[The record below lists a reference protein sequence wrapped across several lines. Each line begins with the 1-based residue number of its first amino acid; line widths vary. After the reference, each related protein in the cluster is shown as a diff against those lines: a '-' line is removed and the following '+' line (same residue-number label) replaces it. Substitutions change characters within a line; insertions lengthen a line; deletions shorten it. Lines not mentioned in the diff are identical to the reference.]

1 VLTSQDKVL
10 HKFRRHV
17 WPRLSGGWAGALI
30 VSAMLAA
37 MSLAVYAPAWQC
49 EFLEFDDQVYVKRN
63 YNLDRGF
70 SIARGYRGS
79 GLEWAL
85 TTDTGHNWHPAT
97 WLSHMLD
104 VQLFGRDPAWHHG
117 VNVLL
122 HATNCALMFLVWRSL
137 TGRVWPSALVAALW
151 AVHPI
156 NVESVAWV
164 AERKNVL
171 SMFFLLLTLGA
182 YGAYARRGGIGRY
195 LLVTVLLALG
205 LLSKS
210 MLVTLPCAM
219 LLLDYWPLR
228 RLRASS
234 GGPLALADGAFDRPA
249 RSNRSRHRGVERRT
263 RPQNSEPDRSDRERD
278 VTPRSASGAAATE
291 TTPLALPTVSTGQA
305 ALPSSSG
312 AAAPLRSWWWLL
324 LEKLPWLAMAAYT
337 SRMTL
342 RAQVVLQAELSDLP
356 LGVRVANALV
366 SDVVYLWQLV
376 CPVYLSPMYLLPQQG
391 VALWKAIAAGV
402 LMVAITGLVIWQL
415 RRRPYLAVGWFWYLG
430 TLVPVCGLVQVGL
443 QSRAD
448 RYLYLP
454 AIGIFVIVAW
464 LLAEFVR
471 RWPTA
476 LWPAAIGS
484 GLVLGSLATLT
495 VVQVGYWH
503 DLGTLFG
510 HALKVD
516 PNNAYA
522 HYNFG
527 VSLREKGQYA
537 SAVPHF
543 QEATKLGPVAIDAQL
558 ELVGVL
564 ARDGRIEDAEKILD
578 QQLRQSPD
586 SELSLLS
593 RAMVLIE
600 KGDLSLAAADCQ
612 RVLEINPQCYRAL
625 IYLGVI
631 SARRGDNEQA
641 AKFLDEALAMDPQNA
656 EAQINAGIVA
666 QARKD
671 LPAALKYLRRAT
683 EIAPSYALAWY
694 TYGTALAAA
703 DDRSAGIEALERV
716 VALDPQ
722 RASVHFQI
730 GQLLVEEDRASE
742 ALAHF
747 REALELTR
755 NTPDWPLV
763 ANTTAWLLATHPSSS
778 VRNGREAVELAQ
790 QACQQST
797 FSNPNFLDTLAAA
810 YAEAGK
816 FAEAVAYA
824 NKAYDAAFDAN
835 QLSLAADIKV
845 RWRYYENERPYHA
858 QQQPQ

>member
-1 VLTSQDKVL
+1 M
-10 HKFRRHV
+10 
-17 WPRLSGGWAGALI
+17 A
-30 VSAMLAA
+30 
-37 MSLAVYAPAWQC
+37 LAVYARAWRG
-49 EFLEFDDQVYVKRN
+49 EFLEFDDQVYVTRN

-70 SIARGYRGS
+70 SLARGFQGS

-122 HATNCALMFLVWRSL
+122 HAANCALMFLVWRSL

-151 AVHPI
+151 AVHPV

-182 YGAYARRGGIGRY
+182 YGWYARRGGLARY
-195 LLVTVLLALG
+195 LVVTLLFALG

-228 RLRASS
+228 RLRASQ
-234 GGPLALADGAFDRPA
+234 GGLLEIADEGFE
-249 RSNRSRHRGVERRT
+249 RSAQGKQSRRRGMERRT
-263 RPQNSEPDRSDRERD
+263 RAPGDEQVRSDRAHD
-278 VTPRSASGAAATE
+278 AAPRLALGTAATAINPLVE
-291 TTPLALPTVSTGQA
+291 TAVSKGIQGHR
-305 ALPSSSG
+305 SSWR
-312 AAAPLRSWWWLL
+312 AAAPQQAWWWLL
-324 LEKLPWLAMAAYT
+324 LEKLPWLAMAAYA
-337 SRMTL
+337 SRMTF
-342 RAQVVLQAELSDLP
+342 RAQVVLQAELSDLS
-356 LGVRVANALV
+356 LGARVANAMV
-366 SDVVYLWQLV
+366 SDVTYLWQLIF
-376 CPVYLSPMYLLPQQG
+376 PVYLSPIYLLPHQG
-391 VALWKAIAAGV
+391 LPFWKVIVAGV
-402 LMVAITGLVIWQL
+402 VLVAITGLAVWQL

-448 RYLYLP
+448 RYLYMP
-454 AIGIFVIVAW
+454 VIGLLVIVAW

-471 RWPTA
+471 RWPPA

-484 GLVLGSLATLT
+484 GLVLGSLAALT
-495 VVQVGYWH
+495 VVQTGYWR
-503 DLGTLFG
+503 DLGSLFG
-510 HALKVD
+510 RALEVEPD
-516 PNNAYA
+516 NGFA
-522 HYNFG
+522 HYNYG
-527 VSLREKGQYA
+527 VSLREKGLYA
-537 SAVPHF
+537 SAIPHF
-543 QEATKLGPVAIDAQL
+543 QEAAKLGAISLDAQL

-564 ARDGRIEDAEKILD
+564 ARDGRIDEAEKILD
-578 QQLRQSPD
+578 QQLRENPD
-586 SELSLLS
+586 SEFSLLS

-600 KGDLSLAAADCQ
+600 KNDLSLAAADCQ
-612 RVLEINPQCYRAL
+612 RVLELNPQSYRAMM
-625 IYLGVI
+625 YLGVI
-631 SARRGDNEQA
+631 SARQGDNDQA

-656 EAQINAGIVA
+656 EAQINAGLVA

-671 LPAALKYLRRAT
+671 LPAALEYLRRAT

-694 TYGTALAAA
+694 SYGMALVATG
-703 DDRSAGIEALERV
+703 DRSAGIDALQRV
-716 VALDPQ
+716 VLLDPE
-722 RASVHFQI
+722 RASVQFQI

-742 ALAHF
+742 ALPYF
-747 REALELTR
+747 RAALELTR
-755 NTPDWPLV
+755 NTVDWPLV
-763 ANTTAWLLATHPSSS
+763 ANATAWLLATHPSSS

-790 QACQQST
+790 QACEQT
-797 FSNPNFLDTLAAA
+797 KFGNPNFLDTLAAA

-845 RWRYYENERPYHA
+845 RWRFYENERPYHA

>member
-10 HKFRRHV
+10 RLLRRKV
-17 WPRLSGGWAGALI
+17 WPRLSAGWGGAVI
-30 VSAMLAA
+30 VSAILAA
-37 MSLAVYAPAWQC
+37 ASLAIYAQAWQG
-49 EFLEFDDQVYVKRN
+49 EFLEYDDQFYVTRN

-70 SIARGYRGS
+70 SLARGFRGS

-85 TTDTGHNWHPAT
+85 TTDTAHNWHPAT

-104 VQLFGRDPAWHHG
+104 VRLFGRDPKWHHG

-122 HATNCALMFLVWRSL
+122 HAMNSALVFLVWRSL

-195 LLVTVLLALG
+195 LLVSVLLALG

-228 RLRASS
+228 RMRGVS
-234 GGPLALADGAFDRPA
+234 GGPLTDADGVLDRPA
-249 RSNRSRHRGVERRT
+249 RSHRSRHRGVELRT
-263 RPQNSEPDRSDRERD
+263 RSTGSGRDRGYRAGSAA
-278 VTPRSASGAAATE
+278 PRSESGA
-291 TTPLALPTVSTGQA
+291 TPTAGKPLLLSAGTTGQA
-305 ALPSSSG
+305 VPSPSSS
-312 AAAPLRSWWWLL
+312 AAAQPRSWWWLV
-324 LEKLPWLAMAAYT
+324 LEKLPWFAMAVFA
-337 SRMTL
+337 SQMTL
-342 RAQVVLQAELSDLP
+342 RAQVAAQAELSALP
-356 LGVRVANALV
+356 LGARVANALV
-366 SDVVYLWQLV
+366 SDAVYLWQLV
-376 CPVYLSPMYLLPQQG
+376 CPLQLSPMYLHPQQN
-391 VALWKAIAAGV
+391 VALWKVIAAGV
-402 LMVAITGLVIWQL
+402 FLVAVTALVIWQW
-415 RRRPYLAVGWFWYLG
+415 RRRPYLFVGWFWYLG
-430 TLVPVCGLVQVGL
+430 TLVPVSGLVQVGL
-443 QSRAD
+443 QGRAD

-454 AIGIFVIVAW
+454 AIGIFVMVSW

-471 RWPTA
+471 HRPA
-476 LWPAAIGS
+476 AFWPAAIGS
-484 GLVLGSLATLT
+484 GIVLGSLAGLT

-503 DLGTLFG
+503 DLGTLFRR
-510 HALKVD
+510 ALEID
-516 PNNAYA
+516 PNNAFA
-522 HYNFG
+522 HYNVG
-527 VSLREKGQYA
+527 VSLREKGQHA
-537 SAVPHF
+537 SAAKHF
-543 QEATKLGPVAIDAQL
+543 QEATKLAPIAIDAQL
-558 ELVGVL
+558 ELAGAL
-564 ARDGRIEDAEKILD
+564 ARDGRIDEAEKILD
-578 QQLRQSPD
+578 AQLRLSPD
-586 SELSLLS
+586 SEMSLLN

-600 KGDLSLAAADCQ
+600 KGDLTLAAADCQ
-612 RVLEINPQCYRAL
+612 RVLEINPKSFRAL

-631 SARRGDNEQA
+631 SARRGDNDQA
-641 AKFLDEALAMDPQNA
+641 ARYLDDALSMDPQNS
-656 EAQINAGIVA
+656 EAQINAGLVA

-683 EIAPSYALAWY
+683 EVAPSNALAWY
-694 TYGTALAAA
+694 TYGMMLAAA
-703 DDRSAGIEALERV
+703 DDRSAGIDALERV
-716 VALDPQ
+716 VALDPK
-722 RASVHFQI
+722 RASVHFQL
-730 GQLLVEEDRASE
+730 GQFLVEEDRASE
-742 ALAHF
+742 ALVHF
-747 REALELTR
+747 RTALELTR

-778 VRNGREAVELAQ
+778 VRNGREAVDLAQ
-790 QACQQST
+790 QACQQTT
-797 FSNPNFLDTLAAA
+797 FGNPNFLDTLAAA

-835 QLSLAADIKV
+835 QLGLAADIKV
-845 RWRYYENERPYHA
+845 RWRFYENERPYHA